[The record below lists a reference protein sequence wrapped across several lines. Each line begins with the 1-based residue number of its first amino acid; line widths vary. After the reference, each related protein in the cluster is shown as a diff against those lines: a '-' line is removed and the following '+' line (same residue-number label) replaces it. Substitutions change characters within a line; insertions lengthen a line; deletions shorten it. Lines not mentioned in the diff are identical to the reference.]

1 VENETKE
8 PAGKKQLRGTLPVKE
23 EKRLK
28 LFLYGSAGTGKTTAA
43 LQFPNNYIID
53 TEKGT
58 DQYAKMIKDNGSV
71 VFKTTNF
78 DEAKEEIMA
87 LLTTAHTF
95 RTLTIDPSTIL
106 YENLCFK
113 WEKKFNTVNDMRRWG
128 RIKADWKAYQHLLL
142 ELDMNVII
150 TAHSKILY
158 GDNITKLGDT
168 FDSMKG
174 DDYLFDYVFRIEKAR
189 KEGSV
194 PIAITEK
201 QRAEIGSPKFPETF
215 EWSYPNFIKFYGEG
229 MITREATPKVLATE
243 EQIVEFVTLLDIVKI
258 GEDVLSKWGV
268 TDPPTIEEKNEL
280 VELESDTLEKRI
292 KYLKSKLP
300 K

>member
-1 VENETKE
+1 MENEN
-8 PAGKKQLRGTLPVKE
+8 
-23 EKRLK
+23 
-28 LFLYGSAGTGKTTAA
+28 TAA

-58 DQYAKMIKDNGSV
+58 DQYAKMIADNHSV
-71 VFKTTNF
+71 SFKTSSF
-78 DEAKEEIMA
+78 DEAKEELMA
-87 LLTTAHTF
+87 LLTTKHEF
-95 RTLTIDPSTIL
+95 RTFTIDPITIL
-106 YENLCFK
+106 YESLSFK
-113 WEKKFNTVNDMRRWG
+113 WEKKFNNMNDMRRWS
-128 RIKADWKAYQHLLL
+128 RIKADWKAFQHLLL

-194 PIAITEK
+194 PMAITEK
-201 QRAEIGSPKFPETF
+201 QRAEIGVPKFPETF
-215 EWSYPNFIKFYGEG
+215 EWSYSNFIKFYGEG
-229 MITREATPKVLATE
+229 MITKASEPKILATE
-243 EQIVEFVTLLDIVKI
+243 EMIVDFITLLDIVKV
-258 GEDVLSKWGV
+258 GEDVLNKWGI

-280 VELESDTLEKRI
+280 VELEADQLEKRI